1 MTRAVLKGSKSIY
14 ATLTVLAVSM
24 GLTGIGVSA
33 QADNVPTS
41 HVSITDV
48 KTGHQTGHVTNL
60 DAKSATDVKLASA
73 HKTNLAQDHST
84 RSQPADW
91 LTAGIAVAMAVLA
104 PAGLITKRQH

>member
-1 MTRAVLKGSKSIY
+1 MTRAVLNGTKCIY

-33 QADNVPTS
+33 KADSTPAS
-41 HVSITDV
+41 HVSITAV
-48 KTGHQTGHVTNL
+48 KTSNKASHVTNL
-60 DAKSATDVKLASA
+60 DAKPATDVKLASA
-73 HKTNLAQDHST
+73 HKANLAQDNST